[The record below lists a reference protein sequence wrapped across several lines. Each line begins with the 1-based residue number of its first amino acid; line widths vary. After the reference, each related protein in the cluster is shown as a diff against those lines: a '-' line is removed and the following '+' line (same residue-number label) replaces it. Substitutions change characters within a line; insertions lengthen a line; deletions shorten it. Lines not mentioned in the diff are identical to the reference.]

1 VVTKVELTGERAT
14 LLGTL
19 YGRALDAGSAQPIL
33 GDHWARDVVD
43 QIEVDVK
50 STGLHSGD
58 EQAVALRAKQLDD
71 WAWEFL
77 DRHTEAVVLHLGC
90 GLDTRYFRLAPA
102 PDVLW
107 YDVDYPEVIALRS
120 QLLPVADNVHP
131 IGSSVTDLAWL
142 DQVPADRP
150 VLVVAEGLVMYL
162 EELPGR
168 ELFRAIVERFPSGQ
182 LIFDSLSRFGVKMQR
197 FNRAVARVKA
207 QMHWGIDSVAELE
220 SIAHGLRCVT
230 ALSAFDLPG
239 CTDLKPRYRLMVKLI
254 RRIPRMRN
262 LAIFYKLEF

>member
-1 VVTKVELTGERAT
+1 MVTKVELTGERAT

-33 GDHWARDVVD
+33 GDHWARDVVE

-50 STGLHSGD
+50 STGLRSGD

-71 WAWEFL
+71 WAREFL

-107 YDVDYPEVIALRS
+107 YEVDFPEVIALRS
-120 QLLPVADNVHP
+120 QSLPAADSVHP

-142 DQVPADRP
+142 EQVPADRS

-182 LIFDSLSRFGVKMQR
+182 LIFDSLSRFGVRMQR
-197 FNRAVARVKA
+197 FNRAVAKVKA
-207 QMHWGIDSVAELE
+207 QMHWGIDGVAELE
-220 SIAHGLRCVT
+220 SISPRLRCIT
-230 ALSAFDLPG
+230 AMSAFDLLRD
-239 CTDLKPRYRLMVKLI
+239 TDLKPRFRILI
-254 RRIPRMRN
+254 QLTRHIPPVRN
-262 LAIFYKLEF
+262 LATFYRLEF

>member
-33 GDHWARDVVD
+33 GDHWARDVVE

-50 STGLHSGD
+50 STGLRSGD
-58 EQAVALRAKQLDD
+58 EQAVALRAKQPDD
-71 WAWEFL
+71 WAREFL

-107 YDVDYPEVIALRS
+107 YEVDFPEVIALRS
-120 QLLPVADNVHP
+120 QLLPAADSVHP

-142 DQVPADRP
+142 EQVPADRS

-162 EELPGR
+162 EELPGGSS
-168 ELFRAIVERFPSGQ
+168 LKVRANRRLRPGGFTSVICQHLLDDVYPQPRSEQERSPQIG
-182 LIFDSLSRFGVKMQR
+182 LGADDSR
-197 FNRAVARVKA
+197 
-207 QMHWGIDSVAELE
+207 
-220 SIAHGLRCVT
+220 
-230 ALSAFDLPG
+230 
-239 CTDLKPRYRLMVKLI
+239 
-254 RRIPRMRN
+254 
-262 LAIFYKLEF
+262 